1 MITEDSVITW
11 NVYSPPVEPASHAI
25 EERND
30 DQDHYKQKD
39 KLKQDDVVMYEENKL
54 IKPKEQLSLVLSL
67 PFFYNF

>member
-39 KLKQDDVVMYEENKL
+39 KL
-54 IKPKEQLSLVLSL
+54 
-67 PFFYNF
+67 